1 MKIIIILP
9 YFKAGGT
16 ERQASYIANYLQNNG
31 HHVQLLCIENTGQFG
46 TLFDVPIHYLNS
58 KFRNS
63 RLFRNIFLVARYI
76 RNSDTDVII
85 SRAWSTNIICG
96 IAGMLTGLPVVHFL
110 SGSIDLS
117 GHSFLKKRIFTFV
130 LSRSAKIISVS
141 YASKENC
148 IKWLNIDEKLIEVV
162 HNGVDVQNIQKLSE
176 EAMEL
181 PDGFNHTMPTI
192 TFVGTQE
199 HRKGVDILLKAV
211 AEVVKHHIV
220 NVLVIG
226 NGVQIDEYIS
236 LRNQLN
242 LKNCVFFLGEK
253 LNPFPYMTK
262 ASIFVMP
269 SRAEGFPNV
278 LLEAMSLKC
287 AVIAADC
294 ETGPREVI
302 KGNNGILFPVGDPQ
316 SLSDEIINLISDP
329 DKAKTLGERAFQTI
343 QHRFTLNRQMQKLE
357 EIFENVLL

>member
-1 MKIIIILP
+1 MKIILILP
-9 YFKAGGT
+9 FLKAGGT
-16 ERQASYIANYLQNNG
+16 ERQASYIANYLHNNG

-63 RLFRNIFLVARYI
+63 RLFRNIYLVARYL

-96 IAGMLTGLPVVHFL
+96 IVGMLTGQPVVHFL

-141 YASKENC
+141 HASKENC

-162 HNGVDVQNIQKLSE
+162 HNGVDVHNIQQLAKE
-176 EAMEL
+176 EMEI
-181 PDGFNHTMPTI
+181 PDGFNHELPTI

-199 HRKGVDILLKAV
+199 HRKGVDILLQA
-211 AEVVKHHIV
+211 AEQVVNTHPV
-220 NVLVIG
+220 NVLIIG
-226 NGVQIDEYIS
+226 KGES
-236 LRNQLN
+236 LEQYVAMRDKMK
-242 LKNCVFFLGEK
+242 LKNYVFFLGEK
-253 LNPFPYMTK
+253 LNPFPYMKK
-262 ASIFVMP
+262 ASIFILP

-302 KGNNGILFPVGDPQ
+302 DGKNGILIPVEDPQ
-316 SLSDEIINLISDP
+316 SLSNEMIKLIRDP
-329 DKAKTLGERAFQTI
+329 DKVMTFGEHAFQTI
-343 QHRFTLNRQMQKLE
+343 QHHFSLNMQMQKLK
-357 EIFENVLL
+357 EILECV